1 MRKGQSLVFVTILLL
16 ATSFAS
22 VAGSSG
28 SQVILPPRVPST
40 NFDPPAGPGLP
51 ALAIIDAARSAEE
64 GLGALNINMSRY
76 DKLTVPEQLFVLV
89 NLERI
94 SRGEQPGYALIA
106 PLNAAS
112 VRGAQLRR
120 DPVAPP
126 NWPHSLYVIWSTA
139 GTSPT
144 QAAFQADW
152 GWMYEDGPPPYHG
165 WTNYFCS
172 QQGAPGCW
180 DHRNAILE
188 LRPTSLAS
196 KKQAVL
202 VMGAGAALN
211 PSLGYSL
218 AMEFSWFAAKPTS
231 GVVFTWS
238 QALKDLGPSA
248 PVSTTTT
255 TIPATTTTTSTTLL
269 GTTTT
274 TQSGSG

>member
-1 MRKGQSLVFVTILLL
+1 MLVFVAILSLM
-16 ATSFAS
+16 TGFSS

-28 SQVILPPRVPST
+28 SGVILPPNTPPT
-40 NFDPPAGPGLP
+40 NFDPPSGPGLP
-51 ALAIIDAARSAEE
+51 ALTLINDARSAEE
-64 GLGALNINMSRY
+64 GLGPLSINLSRY
-76 DKLTVPEQLFVLV
+76 DALTVPEQLFVLV

-94 SRGEQPGYALIA
+94 SRGEQPGYALIST
-106 PLNAAS
+106 LNRVS
-112 VRGAQLRR
+112 LEGAQLRR
-120 DPVAPP
+120 DPSPP
-126 NWPHSLYVIWSTA
+126 PRWPYDYHVIWSTA
-139 GTSPT
+139 GTART

-196 KKQAVL
+196 KRQAVL

-211 PSLGYSL
+211 PRLGYSL

-238 QALKDLGPSA
+238 QALKELGQSA
-248 PVSTTTT
+248 AVSTTTT

-274 TQSGSG
+274 TQSGLG

>member
-1 MRKGQSLVFVTILLL
+1 VRKRQSLVFATIVMLM
-16 ATSFAS
+16 TSLAS

-28 SQVILPPRVPST
+28 SQVILPPKVPST
-40 NFDPPAGPGLP
+40 NFDPSNGLGQP
-51 ALAIIDAARSAEE
+51 TLTLINDARSLEE
-64 GLGALNINMSRY
+64 GLGPLSISLSKFDRLSVA
-76 DKLTVPEQLFVLV
+76 EQLFVVV

-106 PLNAAS
+106 TLDRAS
-112 VRGAQLRR
+112 LEGAQLRR
-120 DPVAPP
+120 DPSPP
-126 NWPHSLYVIWSTA
+126 PRWPFDYRVIWSTA

-165 WTNYFCS
+165 WTNYYCS
-172 QQGAPGCW
+172 QPGAPGCW

-188 LRPTSLAS
+188 LRPTSFAS
-196 KKQAVL
+196 DKQAVL

-211 PSLGYSL
+211 PKLGYSL
-218 AMEFSWFAAKPTS
+218 AMEFSWLATKPSS

-238 QALKDLGPSA
+238 QALKDLGQTTIT
-248 PVSTTTT
+248 STTSTT
-255 TIPATTTTTSTTLL
+255 LAPTTTTTSV

-274 TQSGSG
+274 TLSGSG